1 MKDLRGPSVPPA
13 SGGRPRQLVL
23 LLHGIGANG
32 HDLISLAD
40 SWKEVLPDAEFFSPH
55 GFERYDWDTFGGG
68 RQWFSL
74 YTDSTAD
81 LLNNIQQAYKN
92 FTSSL
97 DTVLRQRGLKDKD
110 LALVGFSQ
118 GAMLALYTGLRR
130 REPCGAVAS
139 FSGLLIESDDE
150 WGFSKPPVF
159 LAHGQED
166 TTVPFSSL
174 EKAETL
180 LKEKGV
186 QVSTLAR
193 PELAH
198 GIDEVEIA
206 AAGEFL
212 ASQFKSAPKSK

>member
-1 MKDLRGPSVPPA
+1 MKDLRGPSIPPV

-55 GFERYDWDTFGGG
+55 GFERFDWDTVGGG

-81 LLNNIQQAYKN
+81 LLNNIQQAYKD

-118 GAMLALYTGLRR
+118 GAMLALYTGFETARALRG
-130 REPCGAVAS
+130 C
-139 FSGLLIESDDE
+139 
-150 WGFSKPPVF
+150 
-159 LAHGQED
+159 
-166 TTVPFSSL
+166 
-174 EKAETL
+174 
-180 LKEKGV
+180 
-186 QVSTLAR
+186 
-193 PELAH
+193 
-198 GIDEVEIA
+198 
-206 AAGEFL
+206 GEFFRPL
-212 ASQFKSAPKSK
+212 DRK